1 MEDFISALRA
11 VESNLQTLK
20 AKANRKEIDAA
31 HLAHEAKLLNDQCHS
46 IRELVLDEQ
55 TETQAAL
62 FETTRA
68 ISHSAQELQENEKNS
83 SEALAEAMRREGK
96 AEGNRKVCFTVFWKI
111 ARTHANCRVCCSF
124 ARWLSGYQSS
134 ISSPVLLLKCWRGK
148 PCLCSCGL
156 SKGTFLRL
164 Y

>member
-46 IRELVLDEQ
+46 IRELVLHEQ
-55 TETQAAL
+55 RETQAAL

-68 ISHSAQELQENEKNS
+68 ISHSAPRAPRKRKEL
-83 SEALAEAMRREGK
+83 
-96 AEGNRKVCFTVFWKI
+96 V
-111 ARTHANCRVCCSF
+111 
-124 ARWLSGYQSS
+124 
-134 ISSPVLLLKCWRGK
+134 RGF
-148 PCLCSCGL
+148 G
-156 SKGTFLRL
+156 
-164 Y
+164 